1 MKKKILILFS
11 LFCSLFCLGQTVST
25 EQLSGTSWG
34 RTFPKWEKYYYLT
47 IKFSTDTMT
56 YVTQYFTLNKT
67 VVLNE
72 QYYIS
77 SAEPTSFDRTLVGKS
92 LFGNYIAEYNGR
104 RLMWFKVDKISN
116 DSLYVSNEVNDK
128 FIFKRQK

>member
-25 EQLSGTSWG
+25 KQLAGTSWNLIS
-34 RTFPKWEKYYYLT
+34 PNMEKHDYLT

-56 YVTQYFTLNKT
+56 YIDQYPSLNKT
-67 VVLNE
+67 MVLNE

-77 SAEPTSFDRTLVGKS
+77 SAEPTSFDKTLVGKS
-92 LFGNYIAEYNGR
+92 LSGNYIAEYNGSD
-104 RLMWFKVDKISN
+104 LMWLKVEKISN
-116 DSLYVSNEVNDK
+116 DSLYVSNDEDDV
-128 FIFKRQK
+128 FIFKKQ

>member
-25 EQLSGTSWG
+25 KQLAGTSWNLI
-34 RTFPKWEKYYYLT
+34 FPKMEDCYST

-56 YVTQYFTLNKT
+56 YIDQYPSLNKT
-67 VVLNE
+67 MVLNE

-77 SAEPTSFDRTLVGKS
+77 SAEPTSFVKTLVGKS
-92 LFGNYIAEYNGR
+92 LSGNYIAEYNGSD
-104 RLMWFKVDKISN
+104 LMWFKVEKISN
-116 DSLYVSNEVNDK
+116 DSLYVSNEEDFS
-128 FIFKRQK
+128 FIFKKQK

>member
-1 MKKKILILFS
+1 MEDCYS
-11 LFCSLFCLGQTVST
+11 
-25 EQLSGTSWG
+25 
-34 RTFPKWEKYYYLT
+34 T

-56 YVTQYFTLNKT
+56 YIDQYPSLNKT
-67 VVLNE
+67 MVLNE

-77 SAEPTSFDRTLVGKS
+77 SAEPTSFDKTLVGKS
-92 LFGNYIAEYNGR
+92 LSGNYIAEYNGR
-104 RLMWFKVDKISN
+104 RLMWFKVEKISN